1 MKVLRITA
9 QGLPLFKEELDI
21 SFFAQQRVAD
31 DDKDLL
37 HPLFSNVYMNCSNAF
52 IGINASGK
60 TSVLKVILLA
70 LNILNNQPIN
80 HIETKEILGD
90 TDKAVINTYFYSET
104 KEICRLETVIT
115 SEKAKTEA
123 TCYKIVK
130 ETLWAKP
137 QESVTAR
144 KNLTDFSAYEPVAV
158 RKEEEF
164 LSDDVSII
172 IAHNKKQKERMDI
185 VSLLSFTNINVLP
198 FSDEIPVEVISF
210 LDPTV
215 EKLCFDKT
223 ENKNLIHLQLT
234 QNR

>member
-52 IGINASGK
+52 IGINAAGK

-70 LNILNNQPIN
+70 LNLLNNQPLN

-104 KEICRLETVIT
+104 K
-115 SEKAKTEA
+115 
-123 TCYKIVK
+123 
-130 ETLWAKP
+130 
-137 QESVTAR
+137 
-144 KNLTDFSAYEPVAV
+144 
-158 RKEEEF
+158 
-164 LSDDVSII
+164 
-172 IAHNKKQKERMDI
+172 
-185 VSLLSFTNINVLP
+185 
-198 FSDEIPVEVISF
+198 
-210 LDPTV
+210 
-215 EKLCFDKT
+215 
-223 ENKNLIHLQLT
+223 
-234 QNR
+234 